1 MHTFRFQ
8 GHSPADPEHERGR
21 KDEKAWARK
30 EADPISLFEAKA
42 LEEGIMTQEQVR
54 VCSWEERKELSA
66 TSKIFKG
73 FHPQQHILLLKE
85 KKKIEAKRLPLY
97 VTNTPLLLTL
107 HRTD

>member
-42 LEEGIMTQEQVR
+42 LAEGIMTQGQVHGLVALR
-54 VCSWEERKELSA
+54 CTALM
-66 TSKIFKG
+66 
-73 FHPQQHILLLKE
+73 H
-85 KKKIEAKRLPLY
+85 
-97 VTNTPLLLTL
+97 
-107 HRTD
+107 D